1 MKLQR
6 FLAAGA
12 MGLTLAAASAQITQ
26 ISPVPQQLEWGTK
39 AFNRPAALSLVGDK
53 TADQDAVKA
62 LLKQFAAGKGVKV
75 TIGERGD
82 KAVKKYASKI
92 PQKPEGYYLKVTP
105 KEVVIAGNDERG
117 TFYGV
122 QTFLQV
128 ASSPEVMSVEIT
140 DWPVTPN
147 RGVVEGFYGN
157 AWSFNDRLSQYDFYG
172 RNKLNTYIYGPKDD
186 PYHRSKWRELYPAEE
201 AARMKALNDAAKA
214 NKVNFIWGIHPAG
227 DHKWNEADNLA
238 TIRKFQQMYDL
249 GFRSFAIFF
258 DDVFGEAAD
267 GKKHAAYMKYVK
279 ENFIDKHP
287 DIENFIMCPSL
298 YNKLWQGSFQP
309 SYLEDI
315 SVMDPSIGVMW
326 TGNSVV
332 DMINVSDMEWI
343 NPKIGR
349 KAFIWLNYPVSDYC
363 INHLLMGPFWG
374 NDAKAT
380 EMVSGFTANPMEY
393 AEASKVSIFSN
404 ADFLWNPAAYDS
416 DKSWELALSR
426 LQPKNTEDFKTF
438 CLYNIDLGRNTHN
451 LRRTNESPDLKGIID
466 KYAYI
471 MESGYSKDG
480 AKAFRGEFDKLE
492 QATGRLMAN
501 ADGDALLTEIMPW
514 IKATNLLAK
523 RGRAVVDM
531 YENLCNENAKNFI
544 DSYTAYAALTD
555 QASKIASRDFPG
567 SIKTAYP
574 AVGSLY
580 AEPFMK
586 TAVSKM
592 IDIYKDNFDYRT
604 DIFPVLPLENGNYRI
619 RFNGKW
625 LGNPDAGG
633 KGGAPVWQDK
643 EDDVNPDRQIWRLTY
658 NPVAERYTIVNAKD
672 GRYINER
679 LGFQRV
685 SRDGTPYPIDP
696 IQHSFKLEKN
706 ANGSYTLRN
715 SESDFVNVTDGKL
728 KPSET
733 DKIEIEFIKL

>member
-12 MGLTLAAASAQITQ
+12 MGLTLAAASAKITQ
-26 ISPVPQQLEWGTK
+26 ISPVPQQLEWGAK
-39 AFNRPAALSLVGDK
+39 AFNRPSTLSLVGDK

-82 KAVKKYASKI
+82 KAVKKYTSKI

-186 PYHRSKWRELYPAEE
+186 PYHRGKWRELYPAEE

-374 NDAKAT
+374 NDTKAT

-426 LQPKNTEDFKTF
+426 LQPRNTEDFKTF
-438 CLYNIDLGRNTHN
+438 CLYNVDLGRNTHN
-451 LRRTNESPDLKGIID
+451 LRRINESPDLKGIID
-466 KYAYI
+466 KYASI
-471 MESGYSKDG
+471 MEGGYSKDG

-492 QATGRLMAN
+492 QATGRLMAA
-501 ADGDALLTEIMPW
+501 ADGDALLTEITPW

-523 RGRAVVDM
+523 RGKAVVDM

-544 DSYTAYAALTD
+544 DSYTAYATLTD

-592 IDIYKDNFDYRT
+592 VDIYKDNFDYRT

-633 KGGAPVWQDK
+633 KGGAPVWQEK

-685 SRDGTPYPIDP
+685 SRDGTPYPLDP